1 MSESI
6 VKNISK
12 NLSDKYSQKFLEH
25 TKLSATDAL
34 KTVLKR
40 AIKKAA

>member
-1 MSESI
+1 MSENI

-12 NLSDKYSQKFLEH
+12 NFSDKYSQKLLGR

>member
-12 NLSDKYSQKFLEH
+12 NLSDKYSQKFLER

-40 AIKKAA
+40 AIKEAA